1 MIVLFREGVVGR
13 MGGGSI
19 LEKSSGQTRFVSS
32 GVGVGVGSGVGL
44 GVGCGLGVGPGK
56 GNGLGVGAG
65 VGAGVGVVTGVGVT
79 GVGVGVIGCARE
91 FPKLMPLTIAPE
103 VSGMSAGL
111 RVLWVNP
118 AWLISRTR

>member
-1 MIVLFREGVVGR
+1 MGR
-13 MGGGSI
+13 GSI
-19 LEKSSGQTRFVSS
+19 LEKSSGQTRFVGS

-65 VGAGVGVVTGVGVT
+65 VGAGVGVVTGVGVVA
-79 GVGVGVIGCARE
+79 GVGVVIGCARE

-103 VSGMSAGL
+103 VSAMSAGSGV
-111 RVLWVNP
+111 RWVNP